1 MGVQPK
7 ACWLNLIRS
16 IYHWFNDIYNVLF
29 HKCTSVYIYI
39 FQTGGINTKKIC
51 LVSYNIHDLTQQK
64 CFTLSNFPSAEV
76 PGFLQELSRNHRYRG
91 DFDTKAT
98 LRHG

>member
-1 MGVQPK
+1 M
-7 ACWLNLIRS
+7 
-16 IYHWFNDIYNVLF
+16 
-29 HKCTSVYIYI
+29 
-39 FQTGGINTKKIC
+39 
-51 LVSYNIHDLTQQK
+51 

-98 LRHG
+98 LRHGQMSQVYVVSQEIFTAGEISREVIWRGMGFQKL